1 MRFFTLDNLNS
12 FSPLS
17 DYQKM
22 HFSSK
27 TSSQRVVITGVGI
40 ASPLGNEPTE
50 YCQRLFRGEYGIR
63 PILDHVD
70 LSEVKATYA
79 AQLWPLPE
87 PVWKN
92 RIDQK
97 NSSLLSAVTLFAAQQ
112 AVSQS
117 GLNRA
122 ELDKA
127 KCGVIIGSGFHN
139 LYDLEKTYQDFYR
152 HGKKMATLTIPKNMS
167 SAPATR
173 IAINY
178 GFQGIVSSVSSACS
192 SGFTAIR
199 DCVRLIQSG
208 EQQVMVTGGSD
219 LVVCETLLMAW
230 ERMRVTSQGETPEQG
245 CKPFDQSRSGIVL
258 GDGIVSLVLES
269 LGSAQARGAKI
280 LAEIKSVFQNSDS
293 LDLVKPNP
301 AGEIECM
308 QMALEQAEL
317 RPEEIDLIFP
327 HATGTRANDTIE
339 YEAMSAVFGSHLQAT
354 PVCALKSMLGHT
366 MGASGPMSLA
376 AALGSFSDGYIY
388 PVPNLEKLEE
398 GIDLNILTAGEK
410 RPNIE
415 NILINTFAFGGI
427 NVSLVL
433 SKAE

>member
-1 MRFFTLDNLNS
+1 MTVS
-12 FSPLS
+12 V
-17 DYQKM
+17 K
-22 HFSSK
+22 SK
-27 TSSQRVVITGVGI
+27 KRVVITGLGI
-40 ASPLGNEPTE
+40 ASPLGNTAEE
-50 YCQRLFRGEYGIR
+50 YCQRLFNGEMGIR
-63 PILDHVD
+63 PIQDNVD

-87 PVWKN
+87 PTWKN

-112 AVSQS
+112 AVAQS
-117 GLNRA
+117 GLNPA

-127 KCGVIIGSGFHN
+127 KCGVIVGSGFHN

-173 IAINY
+173 IAISY

-199 DCVRLIQSG
+199 DSMRLIQSG
-208 EQQVMVTGGSD
+208 AQDMMITGGSD

-230 ERMRVTSQGETPEQG
+230 ERMRVTSQGATPELG
-245 CKPFDQSRSGIVL
+245 CRPFDQSRSGIVL
-258 GDGIVSLVLES
+258 GDGVVSIVLES
-269 LGSAQARGAKI
+269 LESAKARGATI
-280 LAEIKSVFQNSDS
+280 LAEIKAVFQNSDS

-301 AGEIECM
+301 AGEIACM
-308 QMALEQAEL
+308 QTALAHAGL
-317 RPEEIDLIFP
+317 RPDEIDLIFP

-339 YEAMSAVFGSHLQAT
+339 YEAMDAVFGEHLQKT

-366 MGASGPMSLA
+366 MGASGPMSIA
-376 AALGSFSDGYIY
+376 AALGSLSDGYVY
-388 PVPNLEKLEE
+388 PVPNLEELEA
-398 GIDLNILTAGEK
+398 GIDLKILTAGEK
-410 RPNIE
+410 RSNIK

-433 SKAE
+433 GSLQK